1 MKISYSL
8 HLESNSEV
16 HVGRHSDLSDV
27 GDACVLVLH
36 QGQRCAVLGVH
47 HQLDVRLCETCGI
60 VKKMHSKV
68 ID

>member
-16 HVGRHSDLSDV
+16 HVRRHSDLSDV

-36 QGQRCAVLGVH
+36 QGQRCAVLGCITN
-47 HQLDVRLCETCGI
+47 LMSGSVRPVGL
-60 VKKMHSKV
+60 
-68 ID
+68 